1 MQNDFSPA
9 VHLFKPLST
18 SSKKDKTIRIHNL
31 VTPHQFFKNIFKH
44 LKLWKYASIF
54 FILHVRYKYI
64 QMKSNLEINRTQP
77 LFFFF
82 PVLFKADTCNV
93 FQKRVRLFC
102 AQLCGYYEKVSHLQN
117 NFLSKSSVTAYVLFA
132 WELITLVWVFSV
144 KKVY

>member
-1 MQNDFSPA
+1 MKICQ
-9 VHLFKPLST
+9 
-18 SSKKDKTIRIHNL
+18 
-31 VTPHQFFKNIFKH
+31 
-44 LKLWKYASIF
+44 YF

-132 WELITLVWVFSV
+132 
-144 KKVY
+144 